1 MNDKDLQ
8 PPSPGRPVDMEK
20 LDRILDAVLDSF
32 ADGDMHFTIEGIAR
46 RAGVSKGTIYR
57 HFDNAEALLRGV
69 LARQHHEMAGMG
81 PAPVNSID
89 DLREQLIA
97 LGTQLLAFLT
107 SDQGVR
113 IMRTVI
119 THGARHCEHGKLIYR
134 DGPRAF
140 VERAAGCLERAAE
153 RGQLQ
158 VDDPLHRAE
167 QLIGMWKGS
176 LVHGLLMN
184 GCPAPNAVQLRYRVE
199 SAVNL
204 LLTALEA
211 ASEQVCNKCNS

>member
-1 MNDKDLQ
+1 MTDRDVQ
-8 PPSPGRPVDMEK
+8 PVSPGRPVDVEK
-20 LDRILDAVLDSF
+20 LDRILDAVLASF

-57 HFDNAEALLRGV
+57 HFDNAEALLRAV
-69 LARQHHEMAGMG
+69 LDRQQREMAGLG

-119 THGARHCEHGKLIYR
+119 THGARYCEHGELIYR
-134 DGPRAF
+134 DGPQAF
-140 VERAAGCLERAAE
+140 VARAAGCLERAAE
-153 RGQLQ
+153 LGQIR
-158 VDDPLHRAE
+158 VEDPMHSAE
-167 QLIGMWKGS
+167 QLVGMWKGS

-184 GCPAPNAVQLRYRVE
+184 GCPTPDAKQLQFRVE
-199 SAVNL
+199 SAVNV

-211 ASEQVCNKCNS
+211 DQRQT

>member
-1 MNDKDLQ
+1 MGDKEVQ
-8 PPSPGRPVDMEK
+8 SASPGRPVDAEK
-20 LDRILDAVLDSF
+20 LDRILDAVLDCF

-57 HFDNAEALLRGV
+57 RFDNAEALLRAV
-69 LARQHHEMAGMG
+69 LERQHKEMAGLG
-81 PAPVNSID
+81 PLPVNTID
-89 DLREQLIA
+89 DLREQLIM

-119 THGARHCEHGKLIYR
+119 THGARHCEHGELIYR

-140 VERAAGCLERAAE
+140 VARAAACLERAAE
-153 RGQLQ
+153 LGQIR
-158 VDDPLHRAE
+158 VDDPMHTAE

-184 GCPAPNAVQLRYRVE
+184 GCPTPSADQLRFRVE

-204 LLTALEA
+204 LLTALKA
-211 ASEQVCNKCNS
+211 DQRQS